1 MALPRLLLR
10 VIDPAQVYF
19 DRHRRGLEARER
31 FAHRQAAV
39 FGPEVVGGSRA
50 ATSAER
56 VELAAEEVRYR
67 DDYEAAI
74 TDAKRR
80 WAPQLERAAAE
91 LLTTGAT
98 RIRLGGRTV
107 DARIITF
114 WRGDHILRSATR
126 GRTATGSPSPA
137 SAGIPGVRAP
147 TSSSSTWPEPL
158 RRDSDA
164 PCRRAGRIHRRH
176 AVPHQGLRRER
187 ADRDVGDRQAG
198 PARQPTYRIDPC
210 TAENRASGHSR
221 TAAPPSL
228 AAEFAGAPEAGP
240 AAHTQR
246 CSSRPVPLG

>member
-1 MALPRLLLR
+1 MPATVRSMALPRLLLR

-56 VELAAEEVRYR
+56 VELAAEKVRYR

-114 WRGDHILRSATR
+114 WRGDHILRTATR
-126 GRTATGSPSPA
+126 GPNGDGETLSRISRDPRRLGADVVVEYLARAATKG
-137 SAGIPGVRAP
+137 
-147 TSSSSTWPEPL
+147 
-158 RRDSDA
+158 
-164 PCRRAGRIHRRH
+164 
-176 AVPHQGLRRER
+176 
-187 ADRDVGDRQAG
+187 
-198 PARQPTYRIDPC
+198 
-210 TAENRASGHSR
+210 
-221 TAAPPSL
+221 
-228 AAEFAGAPEAGP
+228 
-240 AAHTQR
+240 
-246 CSSRPVPLG
+246 